1 MDSVWRAAA
10 IYIGLMIIMR
20 LAGKRSLAQ
29 ITTFDFVLLLI
40 IGEATQQALLGQD
53 YSVTNAIV
61 VPSAEVTSPEL

>member
-29 ITTFDFVLLLI
+29 ITTFEMIPYSRSARASPRTAASTTDSVVRPSCTLR
-40 IGEATQQALLGQD
+40 IGAKRV
-53 YSVTNAIV
+53 SR
-61 VPSAEVTSPEL
+61 